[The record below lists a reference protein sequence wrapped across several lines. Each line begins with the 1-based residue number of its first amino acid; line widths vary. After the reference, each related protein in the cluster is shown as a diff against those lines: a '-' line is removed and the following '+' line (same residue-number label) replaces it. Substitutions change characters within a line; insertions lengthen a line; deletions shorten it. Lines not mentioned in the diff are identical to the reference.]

1 MTDTKFFELTDSL
14 PSREW
19 LLLEA
24 SAGTGKTYS
33 LTALVVR
40 YVAELGLRA
49 EELLMVTFTRAA
61 ATEMKQEVRDQL
73 LRAVSALTA
82 PDSANLE
89 PWLMHLRDCDEA
101 ELNLRLERLHAAISS
116 IDSASISTI
125 HGFFQQVLGDL
136 GIRSGEAKSTSPA
149 ESDAVVANKVVRDV
163 MVRNFASNAY
173 AFDPSQSKDPEWVE
187 ASVLKSLKAASSN
200 LSAELVPK
208 VTPPR
213 YGGQW
218 AEAIQRFMIKL
229 TGVEFEQAAQWTDLI
244 ESLRTEIKAERV
256 AQGVVAFDDL
266 IIDLVEKLD
275 DPVLGDEIVRVLRSR
290 FRLVLI
296 DEFQDTDTFQWKLF
310 SKVFDLA
317 GVSNDFLA
325 MIVVGDPKQAI
336 YRFRGADVGAYLDAA
351 KSMADSKRQMV
362 TNFRTDRPLVDSL
375 NTWFAGAKFG
385 DSDIGYVPV
394 STPDKHRDSRLTG
407 GGKPLQIRFLPNSE
421 NKVGPVRDAIS
432 IDVADHIQD
441 LLEHG
446 HIEPLPGSEEKRQ
459 KVTLGDICIL
469 VRDHDDAD
477 PLIAEL
483 RRRHIPV
490 VRSRIGSVLD
500 TDALEQLRLLFT
512 ALANPGDPRRL
523 RALQLTWFSKSPF
536 DGGVEGVAVENEGID
551 QIEKLQATCRKWAAE
566 LETRG
571 IIGWYQVLRLDPEVI
586 DQISTSF
593 EAERRFTDLEHILE
607 LLDAYLGGRRVPV
620 SAVLRALGELKQ
632 TMNQDADAQKRRIDT
647 DREVIQITTMHS
659 SKGLEYPIVLMPFP
673 KGLRES
679 KSSPTVYR
687 LGGTRYVDCAP
698 SVPWT
703 LNGVDKTKRLQIE
716 RQENIAD
723 QLRLFY
729 VAVTRAR
736 HQLVIWW
743 GRGKSASGTPLT
755 GSLARFLFGD
765 STNLEADPK
774 PKDVDEERRKI
785 VELVERLG
793 PNVGF
798 KELTKWED
806 NRKWEAPTP
815 EVSGVLTAEPFPEHD
830 IERDAW
836 YRWSYSSLS
845 KGARA
850 NNEGSARGGTDE
862 APGGPELGE
871 DGGPQTFQGPL
882 LGMQASADFGTF
894 VHELFEVIDLS
905 LPDVEAEV
913 RAVIETSGRA
923 ASFDADPEVLA
934 QGLMLAIDTPL
945 GAAAD
950 DATLRTIGSNRLNEL
965 VFHFPLA
972 DGNSS
977 VTPSALF
984 ELAASYDDDQFSD
997 YFKALAAGNRMSAM
1011 AGLMTGSIDS
1021 VIRLGD
1027 ASNGTYGIVDY
1038 KTNRLHTPGDVAPIS
1053 AYSYESMKHAMEHGD
1068 YPLQIL
1074 VYNVALHRMLQLR
1087 LAGYDIDRHI
1097 GDTNYL
1103 FVRGMIGPDTAV
1115 IDGQRNGVF
1124 VWRPSSELIVAASKL
1139 LGGQS

>member
-1 MTDTKFFELTDSL
+1 MSAADVFELTHPL

-33 LTALVVR
+33 LTALVAR
-40 YVAELGLRA
+40 YVAEEGLRA
-49 EELLMVTFTRAA
+49 DELLMVTFTRAA
-61 ATEMKQEVRDQL
+61 AAEMKQEVREQL
-73 LRAVSALTA
+73 LRALNAVNAS
-82 PDSANLE
+82 DSEKLD
-89 PWLMHLRDCDEA
+89 PWLANLRDCSVDEQSLRR
-101 ELNLRLERLHAAISS
+101 ERLETAISN
-116 IDSASISTI
+116 IDSATISTI
-125 HGFFQQVLGDL
+125 HGFFQQALGDL
-136 GIRSGEAKSTSPA
+136 GIRSGDAKTPAPA
-149 ESDAVVANKVVRDV
+149 ESDAVVSQKVIRDV
-163 MVRNFASNAY
+163 LVHRFAANAL
-173 AFDPSQSKDPEWVE
+173 ALDPTGSKDPMSVE
-187 ASVLKSLKAASSN
+187 GSVAKVLKSTSSN
-200 LSAELVPK
+200 LGAELAPA
-208 VTPPR
+208 PDESPA
-213 YGGQW
+213 GQW
-218 AEAIQRFMIKL
+218 SSIIQELRKAIK
-229 TGVEFEQAAQWTDLI
+229 E
-244 ESLRTEIKAERV
+244 ERI

-266 IIDLVEKLD
+266 IVDLVEKLD
-275 DPVLGDEIVRVLRSR
+275 DPTLGEEIIRVLRSR
-290 FRLVLI
+290 YRLVLI
-296 DEFQDTDTFQWKLF
+296 DEFQDTDTFQWRLF

-317 GVSNDFLA
+317 GVPDEFLA
-325 MIVVGDPKQAI
+325 LIVVGDPKQAI
-336 YRFRGADVGAYLDAA
+336 YRFRGADIDAYLKAA
-351 KSMADSKRQMV
+351 ADGSMSKRQMT
-362 TNFRTDRPLVDSL
+362 TNYRTDRPLVEAL
-375 NTWFAGAKFG
+375 NAWLTGVTFG
-385 DSDIGYVPV
+385 DEDIAYVPV
-394 STPDKHRDSRLTG
+394 TTPDNHANARLTG
-407 GGKPLQIRFLPNSE
+407 AGQALQFRFLANPNKQ
-421 NKVGPVRDAIS
+421 NADPVRAAIS
-432 IDVADHIQD
+432 IDVADHIQK
-441 LLEHG
+441 LLKDGEIG
-446 HIEPLPGSEEKRQ
+446 PELGSSAEPRRVKLD
-459 KVTLGDICIL
+459 DICIL
-469 VRDHDDAD
+469 VRGHNDAE
-477 PLIAEL
+477 PLVEEL
-483 RRRHIPV
+483 RKRHIPA
-490 VRSRIGSVLD
+490 VRSRIGSVLESE
-500 TDALEQLRLLFT
+500 AMEQLRLLLT
-512 ALANPGDPRRL
+512 AMANPADVRRVRAVQLSWFALNPVVVSPSADVTVTVQDPIEV
-523 RALQLTWFSKSPF
+523 LQTK
-536 DGGVEGVAVENEGID
+536 
-551 QIEKLQATCRKWAAE
+551 CRVWANE
-566 LETRG
+566 LEVRG
-571 IIGWYQVLRLDPEVI
+571 LVGWYQVLRLDDDVI
-586 DQISTSF
+586 KEISSDF
-593 EAERRFTDLEHILE
+593 EAERRLTDLEHIIE
-607 LLDAYLGGRRVPV
+607 LLNGQLGGRRAPV
-620 SAVLRALGELKQ
+620 SAVLRALDELKE
-632 TMNQDADAQKRRIDT
+632 TMNTEAEAQKRRIDT
-647 DREVIQITTMHS
+647 DRDVIQITTMHS

-673 KGLRES
+673 KGIT
-679 KSSPTVYR
+679 KSSVSVYEDE
-687 LGGTRYVDCAP
+687 GVRYVDAAP
-698 SVPWT
+698 SIAW
-703 LNGVDKTKRLQIE
+703 VDNDLDQTERERRDKIE
-716 RQENIAD
+716 AEGD
-723 QLRLFY
+723 ELRLLY
-729 VAVTRAR
+729 VAATRAQ

-743 GRGKSASGTPLT
+743 GKAPRDSSHKGP
-755 GSLARFLFGD
+755 LARVLFG
-765 STNLEADPK
+765 STENLELVTK
-774 PKDVDEERRKI
+774 VDDDTAREKLI
-785 VELVERLG
+785 ELVKRLG

-815 EVSGVLTAEPFPEHD
+815 EISGVLTAEPFPEHD

-945 GAAAD
+945 GATAD

-1027 ASNGTYGIVDY
+1027 ASNGTYGVVDY

-1124 VWRPSSELIVAASKL
+1124 AWRPSSELIVAASKL

>member
-1 MTDTKFFELTDSL
+1 MNTADVFELTHPL

-33 LTALVVR
+33 LTALVAR
-40 YVAELGLRA
+40 YVAEEGLRA
-49 EELLMVTFTRAA
+49 DELLMVTFTRAA
-61 ATEMKQEVRDQL
+61 ASEMKQEVREQL
-73 LRAVSALTA
+73 LRALNAVNAS
-82 PDSANLE
+82 DSEKLD
-89 PWLMHLRDCDEA
+89 PWLANLRDCSVDEQSLRR
-101 ELNLRLERLHAAISS
+101 ERLETAISN
-116 IDSASISTI
+116 IDSATISTI
-125 HGFFQQVLGDL
+125 HGFFQQALGDL
-136 GIRSGEAKSTSPA
+136 GIRSGDAKTPAPA
-149 ESDAVVANKVVRDV
+149 ESDAVVSQKVIRDV
-163 MVRNFASNAY
+163 LVHRFAANAL
-173 AFDPSQSKDPEWVE
+173 ALDPTGSKDPMSVE
-187 ASVLKSLKAASSN
+187 GSVAKVLKSTSSN
-200 LSAELVPK
+200 LGAELAPA
-208 VTPPR
+208 PDESPA
-213 YGGQW
+213 GQW
-218 AEAIQRFMIKL
+218 SSIIQELRKAIK
-229 TGVEFEQAAQWTDLI
+229 E
-244 ESLRTEIKAERV
+244 ERV

-266 IIDLVEKLD
+266 IVDLVEKLD
-275 DPVLGDEIVRVLRSR
+275 DPTLGEEIIRVLRSR
-290 FRLVLI
+290 YRLVLI
-296 DEFQDTDTFQWKLF
+296 DEFQDTDTFQWRLF

-317 GVSNDFLA
+317 GVPDEFLA
-325 MIVVGDPKQAI
+325 LIVVGDPKQAI
-336 YRFRGADVGAYLDAA
+336 YRFRGADIDAYLKAA
-351 KSMADSKRQMV
+351 ADGSMSKRQMT
-362 TNFRTDRPLVDSL
+362 TNYRTDRPLVEAL
-375 NTWFAGAKFG
+375 NAWLTGVTFG
-385 DSDIGYVPV
+385 DEDIAYVPV
-394 STPDKHRDSRLTG
+394 TTPDNHANARLTG
-407 GGKPLQIRFLPNSE
+407 AGQALQFRFLANPNKQ
-421 NKVGPVRDAIS
+421 NADPVRAAIS
-432 IDVADHIQD
+432 IDVADHIQK
-441 LLEHG
+441 LLKDGEIG
-446 HIEPLPGSEEKRQ
+446 PELGSSAEPRRVKLD
-459 KVTLGDICIL
+459 DICIL
-469 VRDHDDAD
+469 VRGHNDAE
-477 PLIAEL
+477 PLVEEL
-483 RRRHIPV
+483 RKRHIPA
-490 VRSRIGSVLD
+490 VRSRIGSVLESE
-500 TDALEQLRLLFT
+500 AMEQLRLLLT
-512 ALANPGDPRRL
+512 AMANPADVRRVRAVQLSWFALNPVVVSPSADVTVTVQDPIEV
-523 RALQLTWFSKSPF
+523 LQTK
-536 DGGVEGVAVENEGID
+536 
-551 QIEKLQATCRKWAAE
+551 CRVWANE
-566 LETRG
+566 LEARG
-571 IIGWYQVLRLDPEVI
+571 LVGWYQVLRLDDDVI
-586 DQISTSF
+586 KEISSDF
-593 EAERRFTDLEHILE
+593 EAERRLTDLEHIIE
-607 LLDAYLGGRRVPV
+607 LLNGQLGGRRAPV
-620 SAVLRALGELKQ
+620 SAVLRALDELKE
-632 TMNQDADAQKRRIDT
+632 TMNTEAEAQKRRIDT
-647 DREVIQITTMHS
+647 DRDVIQITTMHS

-673 KGLRES
+673 KGIT
-679 KSSPTVYR
+679 KSSVSVYEDE
-687 LGGTRYVDCAP
+687 GVRYVDAAP
-698 SVPWT
+698 SIAW
-703 LNGVDKTKRLQIE
+703 VDNDLDQTERERRDKIE
-716 RQENIAD
+716 AEGD
-723 QLRLFY
+723 ELRLLY
-729 VAVTRAR
+729 VAATRAQ

-743 GRGKSASGTPLT
+743 GKAPRDSSHKGP
-755 GSLARFLFGD
+755 LARVLFG
-765 STNLEADPK
+765 STENLELVTK
-774 PKDVDEERRKI
+774 VDDDTAREKLI
-785 VELVERLG
+785 ELVKRLG
-793 PNVGF
+793 PNVSF
-798 KELTKWED
+798 EELTKWED

-1027 ASNGTYGIVDY
+1027 ASNGTYGVVDY

-1124 VWRPSSELIVAASKL
+1124 AWRPSSELIVAASKL

>member
-1 MTDTKFFELTDSL
+1 MNTADVFELTHPL

-33 LTALVVR
+33 LTALVAR
-40 YVAELGLRA
+40 YVAEEGLRA
-49 EELLMVTFTRAA
+49 DELLMVTFTRAA
-61 ATEMKQEVRDQL
+61 AAEMKQEVREQL
-73 LRAVSALTA
+73 LRALNAVNAS
-82 PDSANLE
+82 DSEKLD
-89 PWLMHLRDCDEA
+89 PWLANLRDCSVDEQSLRR
-101 ELNLRLERLHAAISS
+101 ERLETAISN
-116 IDSASISTI
+116 IDSATISTI
-125 HGFFQQVLGDL
+125 HGFFQQALGDL
-136 GIRSGEAKSTSPA
+136 GIRSGDAKTPAPA
-149 ESDAVVANKVVRDV
+149 ESDAVVSQKVIRDV
-163 MVRNFASNAY
+163 LVHRFAANAL
-173 AFDPSQSKDPEWVE
+173 ALDPTGSKDPMSVE
-187 ASVLKSLKAASSN
+187 GSVAKVLKSTSSN
-200 LSAELVPK
+200 LGAELAPA
-208 VTPPR
+208 PDESPA
-213 YGGQW
+213 GQW
-218 AEAIQRFMIKL
+218 SSIIQELRKAIK
-229 TGVEFEQAAQWTDLI
+229 E
-244 ESLRTEIKAERV
+244 ERV

-266 IIDLVEKLD
+266 IVDLVEKLD
-275 DPVLGDEIVRVLRSR
+275 DPTLGEEIIRVLRSR
-290 FRLVLI
+290 YRLVLI
-296 DEFQDTDTFQWKLF
+296 DEFQDTDTFQWRLF

-317 GVSNDFLA
+317 GVPDEFLA
-325 MIVVGDPKQAI
+325 LIVVGDPKQAI
-336 YRFRGADVGAYLDAA
+336 YRFRGADIDAYLKAA
-351 KSMADSKRQMV
+351 ADGSMSKRQMT
-362 TNFRTDRPLVDSL
+362 TNYRTDRPLVEAL
-375 NTWFAGAKFG
+375 NAWLTGVTFG
-385 DSDIGYVPV
+385 DEDIAYVPV
-394 STPDKHRDSRLTG
+394 TTPDNHANARLTG
-407 GGKPLQIRFLPNSE
+407 AGQALQFRFLANPNKQ
-421 NKVGPVRDAIS
+421 NADPVRAAIS
-432 IDVADHIQD
+432 IDVADHIQK
-441 LLEHG
+441 LLKDGEIG
-446 HIEPLPGSEEKRQ
+446 PELGSSAEPRRVKLD
-459 KVTLGDICIL
+459 DICIL
-469 VRDHDDAD
+469 VRGHNDAE
-477 PLIAEL
+477 PLVEEL
-483 RRRHIPV
+483 RKRHIPA
-490 VRSRIGSVLD
+490 VRSRIGSVLESE
-500 TDALEQLRLLFT
+500 AMEQLRLLLT
-512 ALANPGDPRRL
+512 AMANPADVRRVRAVQLSWFALNPVVVSPSADVTVTVQDPIEV
-523 RALQLTWFSKSPF
+523 LQTK
-536 DGGVEGVAVENEGID
+536 
-551 QIEKLQATCRKWAAE
+551 CRVWANE
-566 LETRG
+566 LEVRG
-571 IIGWYQVLRLDPEVI
+571 LVGWYQVLRLDDDVI
-586 DQISTSF
+586 KEISSDF
-593 EAERRFTDLEHILE
+593 EAERRLTDLEHIIE
-607 LLDAYLGGRRVPV
+607 LLNGQLGGRRAPV
-620 SAVLRALGELKQ
+620 SAVLRALDELKE
-632 TMNQDADAQKRRIDT
+632 TMNTEAEAQKRRIDT
-647 DREVIQITTMHS
+647 DRDVIQITTMHS

-673 KGLRES
+673 KGIT
-679 KSSPTVYR
+679 KSSVSVYEDE
-687 LGGTRYVDCAP
+687 GVRYVDAAP
-698 SVPWT
+698 SIAW
-703 LNGVDKTKRLQIE
+703 VDNDLDQTERERRDKIE
-716 RQENIAD
+716 AEGD
-723 QLRLFY
+723 ELRLLY
-729 VAVTRAR
+729 VAATRAQ

-743 GRGKSASGTPLT
+743 GKAPRDSSHKGP
-755 GSLARFLFGD
+755 LARVLFG
-765 STNLEADPK
+765 STENLELVTK
-774 PKDVDEERRKI
+774 VDDDTAREKL
-785 VELVERLG
+785 VELVKRLG

-845 KGARA
+845 KGSRA

-894 VHELFEVIDLS
+894 VHELFEVINLS
-905 LPDVEAEV
+905 APDVEAEV

-945 GAAAD
+945 GATAD

-972 DGNSS
+972 DGNSP

-984 ELAASYDDDQFSD
+984 ELAASYEDDQFSD
-997 YFKALAAGNRMSAM
+997 YFKALAAGNRMSVI

-1027 ASNGTYGIVDY
+1027 ASNGTYGVVDY

-1124 VWRPSSELIVAASKL
+1124 AWRPSSELIVAANKL

>member
-1 MTDTKFFELTDSL
+1 MNTADVFELTHPL

-33 LTALVVR
+33 LTALVAR
-40 YVAELGLRA
+40 YVAEEGLRA
-49 EELLMVTFTRAA
+49 DELLMVTFTRAA
-61 ATEMKQEVRDQL
+61 ASEMKQEVREQL
-73 LRAVSALTA
+73 LRALNAVNAS
-82 PDSANLE
+82 DSEKLD
-89 PWLMHLRDCDEA
+89 PWLANLRDCSVDEQSLRR
-101 ELNLRLERLHAAISS
+101 ERLETAISN
-116 IDSASISTI
+116 IDSATISTI
-125 HGFFQQVLGDL
+125 HGFFQQALGDL
-136 GIRSGEAKSTSPA
+136 GIRSGDAKTPAPA
-149 ESDAVVANKVVRDV
+149 ESDAVVSQKVIRDV
-163 MVRNFASNAY
+163 LVHRFAANAL
-173 AFDPSQSKDPEWVE
+173 ALDPTGSKDPMSVE
-187 ASVLKSLKAASSN
+187 GSVAKVLKSTSSN
-200 LSAELVPK
+200 LGAELAPA
-208 VTPPR
+208 PDESPA
-213 YGGQW
+213 GQW
-218 AEAIQRFMIKL
+218 SSIIQELRKAIK
-229 TGVEFEQAAQWTDLI
+229 E
-244 ESLRTEIKAERV
+244 ERV

-266 IIDLVEKLD
+266 IVDLVEKLD
-275 DPVLGDEIVRVLRSR
+275 DPTLGEEIIRVLRSR
-290 FRLVLI
+290 YRLVLI
-296 DEFQDTDTFQWKLF
+296 DEFQDTDTFQWRLF

-317 GVSNDFLA
+317 GVPDEFLA
-325 MIVVGDPKQAI
+325 LIVVGDPKQAI
-336 YRFRGADVGAYLDAA
+336 YRFRGADIDAYLKAA
-351 KSMADSKRQMV
+351 ADGSMSKRQMT
-362 TNFRTDRPLVDSL
+362 TNYRTDRPLVEAL
-375 NTWFAGAKFG
+375 NAWLTGVTFG
-385 DSDIGYVPV
+385 DEDIAYVPV
-394 STPDKHRDSRLTG
+394 TTPDNHANARLTG
-407 GGKPLQIRFLPNSE
+407 AGQALQFRFLANPNKQ
-421 NKVGPVRDAIS
+421 NADPVRAAIS
-432 IDVADHIQD
+432 IDVADHIQK
-441 LLEHG
+441 LLKDGEIG
-446 HIEPLPGSEEKRQ
+446 PELGSSAEPRRVKLD
-459 KVTLGDICIL
+459 DICIL
-469 VRDHDDAD
+469 VRGHNDAE
-477 PLIAEL
+477 PLVEEL
-483 RRRHIPV
+483 RKRHIPA
-490 VRSRIGSVLD
+490 VRSRIGSVLESE
-500 TDALEQLRLLFT
+500 AMEQLRLLLT
-512 ALANPGDPRRL
+512 AMANPADVRRVRAVQLSWFALNPVVVSPSADVTVTVQDPIEV
-523 RALQLTWFSKSPF
+523 LQTK
-536 DGGVEGVAVENEGID
+536 
-551 QIEKLQATCRKWAAE
+551 CRVWANE
-566 LETRG
+566 LEARG
-571 IIGWYQVLRLDPEVI
+571 LVGWYQVLRLDDDVI
-586 DQISTSF
+586 KEISSDF
-593 EAERRFTDLEHILE
+593 EAERRLTDLEHIIE
-607 LLDAYLGGRRVPV
+607 LLNGQLGGRRAPV
-620 SAVLRALGELKQ
+620 SAVLRALDELKE
-632 TMNQDADAQKRRIDT
+632 TMNTEAEAQKRRIDT
-647 DREVIQITTMHS
+647 DRDVIQITTMHS

-673 KGLRES
+673 KGIT
-679 KSSPTVYR
+679 KSSVSVYEDE
-687 LGGTRYVDCAP
+687 GVRYVDAAP
-698 SVPWT
+698 SIAW
-703 LNGVDKTKRLQIE
+703 VDNDLDQTERERRDKIE
-716 RQENIAD
+716 AEGD
-723 QLRLFY
+723 ELRLLY
-729 VAVTRAR
+729 VAATRAQ

-743 GRGKSASGTPLT
+743 GKAPRDSSHKGP
-755 GSLARFLFGD
+755 LARVLFG
-765 STNLEADPK
+765 STENLELVTK
-774 PKDVDEERRKI
+774 VDDDTAREKLI
-785 VELVERLG
+785 ELVKRLG
-793 PNVGF
+793 PNVSF
-798 KELTKWED
+798 EELTKWED

-894 VHELFEVIDLS
+894 VHELFEVINLS
-905 LPDVEAEV
+905 APDVEAEV

-945 GAAAD
+945 GATAD

-972 DGNSS
+972 DGNSP

-984 ELAASYDDDQFSD
+984 ELAASYEDDQFSD

-1027 ASNGTYGIVDY
+1027 ASNGTYGVVDY

-1124 VWRPSSELIVAASKL
+1124 AWRPSSELIVAASKL

>member
-1 MTDTKFFELTDSL
+1 MSAANVFDLTHSL

-33 LTALVVR
+33 LTALVAR
-40 YVAELGLRA
+40 YVAEEGLRA
-49 EELLMVTFTRAA
+49 DELLMVTFTRAA
-61 ATEMKQEVRDQL
+61 AAEMKQEVREQL
-73 LRAVSALTA
+73 LRALNALNA
-82 PDSANLE
+82 PDSGKLD
-89 PWLMHLRDCDEA
+89 PWLANLRDCSVDEQSLRR
-101 ELNLRLERLHAAISS
+101 ERLETAISN
-116 IDSASISTI
+116 IDSATISTI
-125 HGFFQQVLGDL
+125 HGFFQQALGDL
-136 GIRSGEAKSTSPA
+136 GIRSGDAKTPAPA
-149 ESDAVVANKVVRDV
+149 ESDAVVSQKVIRDV
-163 MVRNFASNAY
+163 LVHRFAANAL
-173 AFDPSQSKDPEWVE
+173 ALDPTGSKDPMSVE
-187 ASVLKSLKAASSN
+187 GSVAKVLKSTSSN
-200 LSAELVPK
+200 LGAELAPA
-208 VTPPR
+208 PDESPA
-213 YGGQW
+213 GQW
-218 AEAIQRFMIKL
+218 SSIIQELRKAIK
-229 TGVEFEQAAQWTDLI
+229 E
-244 ESLRTEIKAERV
+244 ERV

-266 IIDLVEKLD
+266 IVDLVEKLD
-275 DPVLGDEIVRVLRSR
+275 DPTLGEEIIRVLRSR
-290 FRLVLI
+290 YRLVLI
-296 DEFQDTDTFQWKLF
+296 DEFQDTDTFQWRLF

-317 GVSNDFLA
+317 GVPDEFLA
-325 MIVVGDPKQAI
+325 LIVVGDPKQAI
-336 YRFRGADVGAYLDAA
+336 YRFRGADIDAYLKAA
-351 KSMADSKRQMV
+351 ADGSMSKRQMT
-362 TNFRTDRPLVDSL
+362 TNYRTDRPLVEAL
-375 NTWFAGAKFG
+375 NAWLTGVTFG
-385 DSDIGYVPV
+385 DEDIAYVPV
-394 STPDKHRDSRLTG
+394 TTPDNHANARLTG
-407 GGKPLQIRFLPNSE
+407 AGQALQFRFLANPNKQ
-421 NKVGPVRDAIS
+421 NADPVRAAIS
-432 IDVADHIQD
+432 IDVADHIQK
-441 LLEHG
+441 LLKDGEIG
-446 HIEPLPGSEEKRQ
+446 PELGSSAEPRRVKLD
-459 KVTLGDICIL
+459 DICIL
-469 VRDHDDAD
+469 VRGHNDAE
-477 PLIAEL
+477 PLVEEL
-483 RRRHIPV
+483 RKRHIPA
-490 VRSRIGSVLD
+490 VRSRIGSVLESE
-500 TDALEQLRLLFT
+500 AMEQLRLLLT
-512 ALANPGDPRRL
+512 AMANPVDVRRVRAVQLSWFALNPVVVSPSADVTVTVQDPIEV
-523 RALQLTWFSKSPF
+523 LQTK
-536 DGGVEGVAVENEGID
+536 
-551 QIEKLQATCRKWAAE
+551 CRVWANE
-566 LETRG
+566 LEARG
-571 IIGWYQVLRLDPEVI
+571 LVGWYQVLRLDDDVI
-586 DQISTSF
+586 KEISSDF
-593 EAERRFTDLEHILE
+593 DAERRLTDLEHVIE
-607 LLDAYLGGRRVPV
+607 LLNGQLGGRRAPV
-620 SAVLRALGELKQ
+620 SAVLRALDELKE
-632 TMNQDADAQKRRIDT
+632 TMNTEAEAQKRRIDT
-647 DREVIQITTMHS
+647 DRDVIQITTMHS

-673 KGLRES
+673 KGIT
-679 KSSPTVYR
+679 KSSVSVYEDE
-687 LGGTRYVDCAP
+687 GVRYVDAAP
-698 SVPWT
+698 SIAW
-703 LNGVDKTKRLQIE
+703 VDNDLDQTERERRDKIE
-716 RQENIAD
+716 AEGD
-723 QLRLFY
+723 ELRLLY
-729 VAVTRAR
+729 VAATRAQ

-743 GRGKSASGTPLT
+743 GKAPRDSSHKGP
-755 GSLARFLFGD
+755 LARVLFG
-765 STNLEADPK
+765 STENLELVTK
-774 PKDVDEERRKI
+774 VDDDTAREKL

-806 NRKWEAPTP
+806 NRKWEAPMP

-830 IERDAW
+830 IERDGW

-862 APGGPELGE
+862 ALGGPELGE

-945 GAAAD
+945 GAMAD

-984 ELAASYDDDQFSD
+984 ELAASYEDDQFSD

-1027 ASNGTYGIVDY
+1027 ASNGAYGVVDY

-1053 AYSYESMKHAMEHGD
+1053 AYGYESMKLAMEHGD

-1124 VWRPSSELIVAASKL
+1124 AWRPSSELIVAASKL

>member
-1 MTDTKFFELTDSL
+1 MNTADVFELTHPL

-33 LTALVVR
+33 LTALVAR
-40 YVAELGLRA
+40 YVAEEGLRA
-49 EELLMVTFTRAA
+49 DELLMVTFTRAA
-61 ATEMKQEVRDQL
+61 ASEMKQEVREQL
-73 LRAVSALTA
+73 LRALNAVNAS
-82 PDSANLE
+82 DSEKLD
-89 PWLMHLRDCDEA
+89 PWLANLRDCSVDEQSLRR
-101 ELNLRLERLHAAISS
+101 ERLETAISN
-116 IDSASISTI
+116 IDSATISTI
-125 HGFFQQVLGDL
+125 HGFFQQALGDL
-136 GIRSGEAKSTSPA
+136 GIRSGDAKTPAPA
-149 ESDAVVANKVVRDV
+149 ESDAVVSQKVIRDV
-163 MVRNFASNAY
+163 LVHRFAANAL
-173 AFDPSQSKDPEWVE
+173 ALDPTGSKDPMSVE
-187 ASVLKSLKAASSN
+187 GSVAKVLKSTSSN
-200 LSAELVPK
+200 LGAELAPA
-208 VTPPR
+208 PDESPA
-213 YGGQW
+213 GQW
-218 AEAIQRFMIKL
+218 SSIIQELRKAIK
-229 TGVEFEQAAQWTDLI
+229 E
-244 ESLRTEIKAERV
+244 ERV

-266 IIDLVEKLD
+266 IVDLVEKLD
-275 DPVLGDEIVRVLRSR
+275 DPTLGEEIIRVLRSR
-290 FRLVLI
+290 YRLVLI
-296 DEFQDTDTFQWKLF
+296 DEFQDTDTFQWRLF

-317 GVSNDFLA
+317 GVPDEFLA
-325 MIVVGDPKQAI
+325 LIVVGDPKQAI
-336 YRFRGADVGAYLDAA
+336 YRFRGADIDAYLKAA
-351 KSMADSKRQMV
+351 ADGSMSKRQMT
-362 TNFRTDRPLVDSL
+362 TNYRTDRPLVEAL
-375 NTWFAGAKFG
+375 NAWLTGVTFG
-385 DSDIGYVPV
+385 DEDIAYVPV
-394 STPDKHRDSRLTG
+394 TTPDNHANARLTG
-407 GGKPLQIRFLPNSE
+407 AGQALQFRFLANPNKQ
-421 NKVGPVRDAIS
+421 NADPVRAAIS
-432 IDVADHIQD
+432 IDVADHIQK
-441 LLEHG
+441 LLKDGEIG
-446 HIEPLPGSEEKRQ
+446 PELGSSAEPRRVKLD
-459 KVTLGDICIL
+459 DICIL
-469 VRDHDDAD
+469 VRGHNDAE
-477 PLIAEL
+477 PLVEEL
-483 RRRHIPV
+483 RKRHIPA
-490 VRSRIGSVLD
+490 VRSRIGSVLESE
-500 TDALEQLRLLFT
+500 AMEQLRLLLT
-512 ALANPGDPRRL
+512 AMANPADVRRV
-523 RALQLTWFSKSPF
+523 RAVQLSWFALNPVVVSPSA
-536 DGGVEGVAVENEGID
+536 DVTVTVQD
-551 QIEKLQATCRKWAAE
+551 QIEVLQTKCRVWANE
-566 LETRG
+566 LEVRG
-571 IIGWYQVLRLDPEVI
+571 LVGWYQVLRLDDDVI
-586 DQISTSF
+586 KEISSDF
-593 EAERRFTDLEHILE
+593 EAERRLTDLEHIIE
-607 LLDAYLGGRRVPV
+607 LLNGQLGGRRAPV
-620 SAVLRALGELKQ
+620 SAVLRALDELKE
-632 TMNQDADAQKRRIDT
+632 TMNTEAEAQKRRIDT
-647 DREVIQITTMHS
+647 DRDVIQITTMHS

-673 KGLRES
+673 KGIT
-679 KSSPTVYR
+679 KSSVSVYEDE
-687 LGGTRYVDCAP
+687 GVRYVDAAP
-698 SVPWT
+698 SIAW
-703 LNGVDKTKRLQIE
+703 VDNDLDQTERERRDKIE
-716 RQENIAD
+716 AEGD
-723 QLRLFY
+723 ELRLLY
-729 VAVTRAR
+729 VAATRAQ

-743 GRGKSASGTPLT
+743 GKAPRDSSHKGP
-755 GSLARFLFGD
+755 LARVLFG
-765 STNLEADPK
+765 STENLELVTK
-774 PKDVDEERRKI
+774 VDDDTAREKLI
-785 VELVERLG
+785 ELVKRLG
-793 PNVGF
+793 PNVSF
-798 KELTKWED
+798 EELTKWED

-913 RAVIETSGRA
+913 RAAIETSGRA

-972 DGNSS
+972 DGNSP
-977 VTPSALF
+977 VLPSALF
-984 ELAASYDDDQFSD
+984 ELAASYEDDQFSD

-1027 ASNGTYGIVDY
+1027 ASNGTYGVVDY

-1124 VWRPSSELIVAASKL
+1124 AWRPSSELIVAASKL